1 MLATTHQDAL
11 LLAYSS
17 ETRLLIV
24 SHSDRE
30 SGHPHIRLDWGF
42 LLSPWG
48 VPGDLSVIMVPWK
61 AVDEQEDLEL

>member
-1 MLATTHQDAL
+1 MLATAHQGAL

-17 ETRLLIV
+17 ETRFLVV

-30 SGHPHIRLDWGF
+30 SGHPQIRLHW
-42 LLSPWG
+42 LPSSSWG

-61 AVDEQEDLEL
+61 AVDGQEDLEL